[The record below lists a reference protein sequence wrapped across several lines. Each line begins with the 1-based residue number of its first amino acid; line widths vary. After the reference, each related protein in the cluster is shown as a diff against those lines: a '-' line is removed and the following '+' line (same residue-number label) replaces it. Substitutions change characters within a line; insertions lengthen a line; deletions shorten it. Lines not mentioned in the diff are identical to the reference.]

1 MVTKNRKFNTILLAG
16 LFFGGAVALGYAC
29 GGDDTT
35 GPAVPT
41 TTGGSAGML
50 GTGSGGGGAANT
62 GGGGASNTGGGGAAS
77 TEGGAGTAGSAM
89 PCTAAGSYDNKPLNL
104 PADGGLPAL

>member
-1 MVTKNRKFNTILLAG
+1 MATKNRKFNTILLAG
-16 LFFGGAVALGYAC
+16 LFFGGALALGYAC

-35 GPAVPT
+35 GPPIPGM
-41 TTGGSAGML
+41 TGGAAGS
-50 GTGSGGGGAANT
+50 TGVGGGGDQNA
-62 GGGGASNTGGGGAAS
+62 GGGGASNTGGGGTAS
-77 TEGGAGTAGSAM
+77 TEGGAGTAGGAM